1 MLMYEMSL
9 MVTRVPF
16 VIGTNTALAVR
27 CGRPNSIVV
36 RAFMAAGFASA
47 VTGNEGNCYVQSN
60 AREVMEPAATPV
72 ATPACPWIGAV
83 PADAPI
89 AERALP
95 ATKETESEESLTWME
110 FMKGLIQDHCSSMQ
124 VQRELFKPLL
134 KWFLWNMLPYVLLF
148 IGLNFFATLAAVTL
162 VVWGSRQKNMGL
174 G

>member
-1 MLMYEMSL
+1 MGSEA
-9 MVTRVPF
+9 TP
-16 VIGTNTALAVR
+16 
-27 CGRPNSIVV
+27 
-36 RAFMAAGFASA
+36 
-47 VTGNEGNCYVQSN
+47 E
-60 AREVMEPAATPV
+60 ARPV
-72 ATPACPWIGAV
+72 ATPVCPWIGAV

-89 AERALP
+89 AERA
-95 ATKETESEESLTWME
+95 THSNKETEGTETEESLTWME

-174 G
+174 R

>member
-1 MLMYEMSL
+1 
-9 MVTRVPF
+9 
-16 VIGTNTALAVR
+16 
-27 CGRPNSIVV
+27 
-36 RAFMAAGFASA
+36 
-47 VTGNEGNCYVQSN
+47 
-60 AREVMEPAATPV
+60 MEPAATPV
-72 ATPACPWIGAV
+72 TATVATPLCPWIGAV

-89 AERALP
+89 AERP
-95 ATKETESEESLTWME
+95 PSNNETKESEESLTWME

-148 IGLNFFATLAAVTL
+148 IGLNFFATLAAMTL

>member
-1 MLMYEMSL
+1 MDS
-9 MVTRVPF
+9 V
-16 VIGTNTALAVR
+16 
-27 CGRPNSIVV
+27 
-36 RAFMAAGFASA
+36 AS
-47 VTGNEGNCYVQSN
+47 
-60 AREVMEPAATPV
+60 EPVGGPVAKPV
-72 ATPACPWIGAV
+72 ATSACPWIGAV

-89 AERALP
+89 AERP
-95 ATKETESEESLTWME
+95 PSNKESEGKETEGKETEESLTWME

-148 IGLNFFATLAAVTL
+148 IGLNFFATLAAMTL

>member
-1 MLMYEMSL
+1 
-9 MVTRVPF
+9 
-16 VIGTNTALAVR
+16 
-27 CGRPNSIVV
+27 
-36 RAFMAAGFASA
+36 
-47 VTGNEGNCYVQSN
+47 
-60 AREVMEPAATPV
+60 MEPAATPVTATVATPV

-95 ATKETESEESLTWME
+95 SNKESDGKETEESLTWME

-148 IGLNFFATLAAVTL
+148 IGLNFFATLAAMTL